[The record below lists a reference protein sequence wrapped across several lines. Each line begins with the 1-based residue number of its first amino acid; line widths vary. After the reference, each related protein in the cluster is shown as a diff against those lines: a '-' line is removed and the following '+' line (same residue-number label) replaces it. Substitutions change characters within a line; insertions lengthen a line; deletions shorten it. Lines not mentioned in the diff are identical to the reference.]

1 MRISILAAM
10 FIYLFYS
17 FSANSMSVE
26 DTQKYCKGY
35 ASQGFEMK
43 NTGDLLCANT
53 IKTIMDMGYL
63 NCGDLQKHIKKRGKE
78 GATVEELSGLYAIVS
93 GYANDKISIQDG
105 VVSFLKWA
113 DKNPNLGKTNIVEHA
128 YAYLSQPFPCKII
141 D

>member
-1 MRISILAAM
+1 MRKSITVAL
-10 FIYLFYS
+10 FIYLFFS
-17 FSANSMSVE
+17 FNAHSMSVE

-53 IKTIMDMGYL
+53 IKTIVDMGYL
-63 NCGDLQKHIKKRGKE
+63 NCGGLQTIIKKRGKE
-78 GATVEELSGLYAIVS
+78 GATVEELSMLYAIVS

-105 VVSFLKWA
+105 VISFLKWA